1 MPSPFYRYDLRR
13 SKIRRRCDHCSKI
26 IPKRQTY
33 YRGAGRANG
42 VFSVQVLCCAC
53 GSAVEQQ
60 RKEDEQPEETSF
72 DQYLEF

>member
-13 SKIRRRCDHCSKI
+13 TQIRRRCDHCSKV

-53 GSAVEQQ
+53 GALEQQ
-60 RKEDEQPEETSF
+60 RKEDEKQEETSF
-72 DQYLEF
+72 NQYLEF